1 MNDLVEEEVLAAML
15 ESLGK
20 VVLTVGVTVNV
31 VVQATCAPVGKRR
44 MRRICRAEIV
54 DASSIERSEVHIL
67 FLLYTGTL
75 YILFTYISILK
86 DEILC

>member
-1 MNDLVEEEVLAAML
+1 ML

-31 VVQATCAPVGKRR
+31 VVQATCAPVGKKRR

-54 DASSIERSEVHIL
+54 DASSSKGRKSIFHYIQVH
-67 FLLYTGTL
+67 YTYYLHTSV
-75 YILFTYISILK
+75 Y
-86 DEILC
+86 